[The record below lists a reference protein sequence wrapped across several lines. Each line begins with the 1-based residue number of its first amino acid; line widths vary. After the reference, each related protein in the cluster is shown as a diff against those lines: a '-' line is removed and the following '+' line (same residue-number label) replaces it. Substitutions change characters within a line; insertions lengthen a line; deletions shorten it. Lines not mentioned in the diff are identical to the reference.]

1 MFRGWILIPIL
12 ALAAAAQPSNVP
24 AQTKFR
30 ISGTVV
36 DAVRGGVLPDIEVS
50 IGTSQA
56 ESLLQTVT
64 TGPDGRFEFDGLPPG
79 KYAMTANARGYGQ
92 QGFEEHEGYFTGI
105 VTGPGM
111 ASENLQFRLKPESS
125 ISGTVTDEFNDPA
138 PFAQVLLFTT
148 GRLDESQ
155 MVLLQ
160 SQAVV
165 DDAGHFHFSRLKEG
179 KYYLAVYG
187 SPWYAHDPAE
197 EAEADPGERI
207 TTDGSDAQ
215 PGGSGVE
222 HPADRPRADRPGDD
236 RSREDR
242 RSEYD
247 VAFPTT
253 YYANAGTAEQAT
265 PIILKPG
272 DRATADFHLFAVPSA
287 HLKVHS
293 SPSLAKAG
301 GSVALLEPIFNY
313 SRQAAMQGL
322 GDNATQLG
330 GIAPGQYI
338 LQFTANG
345 ESQQQP
351 LNLTGDLDV
360 APGDAR
366 KFVSGVTGTVQLE
379 GSGAPCLH
387 CYVQLMNAIS
397 GERLGTQVTARGFEI
412 QGGARPGRYYI
423 ELLNSDDYEASTIV
437 ASGGRMIGSQLEIT
451 GGAAV
456 RLTITATKALGTI
469 DGIALLDG
477 KPVSQTAVLL
487 LPNNPTHNL
496 ILFRR
501 DQSDSDGTFTLRR
514 VLPGDYTVIAVAD
527 GWDLEW
533 NDPSVRKAYVAGGV
547 KIHIQPQGGK
557 YQVKVPVQT
566 KHGLAAENLPP
577 QN

>member
-12 ALAAAAQPSNVP
+12 ALAAAAQPSNTP

-36 DAVRGGVLPDIEVS
+36 DAVRGGALPDIEVS

-64 TGPDGRFEFDGLPPG
+64 TGPDGRFEFDGLPPA

-138 PFAQVLLFTT
+138 PLAQVLLFTT

-155 MVLLQ
+155 MVTLQ

-165 DDAGHFHFSRLKEG
+165 DDAGHFHFGRLKEG

-197 EAEADPGERI
+197 EAESDPGERI

-215 PGGSGVE
+215 SGGSGVE
-222 HPADRPRADRPGDD
+222 PPRADRP
-236 RSREDR
+236 REDR

-253 YYANAGTAEQAT
+253 YYANASNAEQAT

-293 SPSLAKAG
+293 SPSFAKAG
-301 GSVALLEPIFNY
+301 ASVALLETIFNY

-338 LQFTANG
+338 LQFTANS

-351 LNLTGDLDV
+351 LNLTGDLEV
-360 APGDAR
+360 APSDAR
-366 KFVSGVTGTVQLE
+366 KFVSSVTGTVQLE
-379 GSGAPCLH
+379 GSSAPCLH

-397 GERLGTQVTARGFEI
+397 GERFGTQVTAQGFEI

-437 ASGGRMIGSQLEIT
+437 ASGGRMIGSQLEIAA
-451 GGAAV
+451 GAAV

-533 NDPSVRKAYVAGGV
+533 NDSSVRKAYVGGGV
-547 KIHIQPQGGK
+547 KIHIQPQGGQ

-566 KHGLAAENLPP
+566 KHGLSAENLPP

>member
-12 ALAAAAQPSNVP
+12 ALAAAAQPSNTP

-36 DAVRGGVLPDIEVS
+36 DAVRGGALPDIEVS

-64 TGPDGRFEFDGLPPG
+64 TGPDGRFEFDGLPPA

-138 PFAQVLLFTT
+138 PLAQVLLFTT

-155 MVLLQ
+155 MVTLQ

-165 DDAGHFHFSRLKEG
+165 DDAGHFHFGRLKEG

-197 EAEADPGERI
+197 EAESDPGERI

-215 PGGSGVE
+215 SGGSGVE
-222 HPADRPRADRPGDD
+222 PPRADRP
-236 RSREDR
+236 REDR

-253 YYANAGTAEQAT
+253 YYANASNAEQAT

-293 SPSLAKAG
+293 SPSFAKAG
-301 GSVALLEPIFNY
+301 ASVALLETIFNY

-338 LQFTANG
+338 LRFTANS

-351 LNLTGDLDV
+351 LNLTGDLEV
-360 APGDAR
+360 APSDAR
-366 KFVSGVTGTVQLE
+366 KFVSSVTGTVQLE
-379 GSGAPCLH
+379 GSSAPCLH

-397 GERLGTQVTARGFEI
+397 GERFGTQVTAQGFEI

-437 ASGGRMIGSQLEIT
+437 ASGGRMIGSQLEIAA
-451 GGAAV
+451 GAAV

-533 NDPSVRKAYVAGGV
+533 NDSSVRKAYVGGGV
-547 KIHIQPQGGK
+547 KIHIQPQGGQ

-566 KHGLAAENLPP
+566 KHGLSAENLPP

>member
-12 ALAAAAQPSNVP
+12 ALAAAAQPSNTP

-36 DAVRGGVLPDIEVS
+36 DAVRGGALPDIEVS

-64 TGPDGRFEFDGLPPG
+64 TGPDGRFEFDGLPPA

-138 PFAQVLLFTT
+138 PLAQVLLFTT

-155 MVLLQ
+155 MVTLQ
-160 SQAVV
+160 SQVVV
-165 DDAGHFHFSRLKEG
+165 DDAGHFHFGRLKEG

-197 EAEADPGERI
+197 EAESDPGERI

-215 PGGSGVE
+215 SGGSGVE
-222 HPADRPRADRPGDD
+222 PPRADRP
-236 RSREDR
+236 REDR

-253 YYANAGTAEQAT
+253 YYANASNAEQAT

-293 SPSLAKAG
+293 SPSFAKAG
-301 GSVALLEPIFNY
+301 ASVALLETIFNY

-338 LQFTANG
+338 LRFTANS

-351 LNLTGDLDV
+351 LNLTGDLEV
-360 APGDAR
+360 APSDAR
-366 KFVSGVTGTVQLE
+366 KFVSSVTGTVQLE
-379 GSGAPCLH
+379 GSSAPCLH

-397 GERLGTQVTARGFEI
+397 GERFGTQVTAQGFEI

-437 ASGGRMIGSQLEIT
+437 ASGGRMIGSQLEIAA
-451 GGAAV
+451 GAAV

-533 NDPSVRKAYVAGGV
+533 NDSSVRKAYVGGGV
-547 KIHIQPQGGK
+547 KIHIQPQGGQ

-566 KHGLAAENLPP
+566 KHGLSAENLPP